1 MKNAYKGIKK
11 QCLENS
17 KIVSQVILESTLRKK
32 NTMSIQTKVLLQMA
46 AKVGNTLWVPSQPRE
61 LLGNTMLMSFD
72 VSKSGGVRKVVG
84 VATFDENMTRLVS

>member
-1 MKNAYKGIKK
+1 
-11 QCLENS
+11 
-17 KIVSQVILESTLRKK
+17 
-32 NTMSIQTKVLLQMA
+32 MA